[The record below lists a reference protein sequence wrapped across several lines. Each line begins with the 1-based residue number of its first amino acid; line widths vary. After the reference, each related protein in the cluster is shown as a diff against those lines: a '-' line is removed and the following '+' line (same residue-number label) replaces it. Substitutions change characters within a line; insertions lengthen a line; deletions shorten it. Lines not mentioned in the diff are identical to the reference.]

1 MSNRLEWK
9 GGRLSFQRYIP
20 FLALLSGLPAIVI
33 ALVLIWSGD
42 LAGRVQVTLTVLIL
56 VTWAGLLATLRDRLV
71 RPLHVVSNLLSAMRE
86 GDYSLRTRG
95 SRPDDALG
103 LILTEVNALGQS
115 FHDQRLGA
123 LEAENLLERLLTV
136 IDVALFAFDDR
147 DQLILVNPAGER
159 VLGQAKADLEGRH
172 AEDLR
177 LADCL
182 VGDTPRIMELAF
194 AEGLLRYELRRRSFR
209 QNGRRH
215 RLVVLADLSK
225 ILREE
230 ERIAWQRLI
239 RVLSHEINNSLTPI
253 KSIADSLDGMLDR
266 MPTDAPLREDL
277 QEGLKVIAGR
287 SAALGRFMSAYARLA
302 KLPRPV
308 LAEVDVDA
316 WVRRVADLETR
327 GSITV
332 ESGPAVTIDA
342 DGDQLDQLLINL
354 LDNALD
360 AAEVTDGSVSVSWR
374 ADSHQVEVNVK
385 DTGPGLAET
394 ANLFVPF
401 YTTKPEGS
409 GVGLALSRLIAEAHG
424 GVLSLANR
432 KDGPGCVARV
442 RLPVSPM
449 AASAP
454 E

>member
-1 MSNRLEWK
+1 MNNRLEWK
-9 GGRLSFQRYIP
+9 GRRLSFQRHIP
-20 FLALLSGLPAIVI
+20 LLALLSGLPAVVI
-33 ALVLIWSGD
+33 ALVLIWNGE
-42 LAGRVQVTLTVLIL
+42 LAGRIQTTLTVVIL
-56 VTWAGLLATLRDRLV
+56 GTWVGLLAALRDRLV
-71 RPLHVVSNLLSAMRE
+71 RPLHAVSNLLAALRE

-115 FHDQRLGA
+115 FHDQRLEA

-136 IDVALFAFDDR
+136 IDVALFAFDDH

-159 VLGQAKADLEGRH
+159 VLGQTKLELEGQH

-182 VGDTPRIMELAF
+182 AGDTPRVMELAF
-194 AEGLLRYELRRRSFR
+194 AEGLRRYELRRRSFR

-253 KSIADSLDGMLDR
+253 KSIADSLDGLLDR
-266 MPTDAPLREDL
+266 LPADAPLREDL
-277 QEGLKVIAGR
+277 QEGLQVISGR
-287 SAALGRFMSAYARLA
+287 SASLGRFMSRYARLA
-302 KLPRPV
+302 RLPRPA
-308 LAEVDVDA
+308 LADVDVDA

-327 GSITV
+327 RPVTV
-332 ESGPAVTIDA
+332 EGGPRVTIKA

-360 AAEVTDGSVSVSWR
+360 AADVTDGTVSVSWR
-374 ADSHQVEVNVK
+374 ADSHQIQVDVT

-409 GVGLALSRLIAEAHG
+409 GIGLALSRLIVEAHG
-424 GVLSLANR
+424 GVLSLTNR
-432 KDGPGCVARV
+432 TDGPGCVARV
-442 RLPVSPM
+442 RLPRTLE
-449 AASAP
+449 SAP

>member
-1 MSNRLEWK
+1 VTNRLEWK
-9 GGRLSFQRYIP
+9 GGRLSFQRHIP
-20 FLALLSGLPAIVI
+20 LLALLSGLPAVLV
-33 ALVLIWSGD
+33 ALVLIWNGE
-42 LAGRVQVTLTVLIL
+42 LAGRIQTTLTVVIL
-56 VTWAGLLATLRDRLV
+56 GTWVGLLAALRDRLV
-71 RPLHVVSNLLSAMRE
+71 RPLHVVSNLLSALRE

-95 SRPDDALG
+95 ARSDDALG

-136 IDVALFAFDDR
+136 IDVALFAFDDH

-159 VLGQAKADLEGRH
+159 VLGQAKLDLEGQR

-194 AEGLLRYELRRRSFR
+194 AEGLRRYELRRRSFR

-253 KSIADSLDGMLDR
+253 KSIADSLDGLLDR
-266 MPTDAPLREDL
+266 LPANAPLREDL
-277 QEGLKVIAGR
+277 QEGLKVISGR
-287 SAALGRFMSAYARLA
+287 SASLGRFMSAYARLA
-302 KLPRPV
+302 RLPRPV
-308 LAEVDVDA
+308 LAEVDVEA
-316 WVRRVADLETR
+316 WVRRVAGLETR
-327 GSITV
+327 RPVMV
-332 ESGPAVTIDA
+332 EGGPAVTIDA
-342 DGDQLDQLLINL
+342 DVDQLDQLLINL
-354 LDNALD
+354 LDNALE
-360 AAEVTDGSVSVSWR
+360 AAEVTDGTVSVSWR
-374 ADSHQVEVNVK
+374 SDAHRVEVDVR

-401 YTTKPEGS
+401 YTTKPQGS
-409 GVGLALSRLIAEAHG
+409 GIGLALSRLIVEAHG

-432 KDGPGCVARV
+432 TDGPGCIARV
-442 RLPVSPM
+442 RLPLT
-449 AASAP
+449 AESAP